1 MLKPSESSQRSKT
14 AWKIDETI
22 WAAPPDGKTPAPRN
36 PIMQELEIIQLL
48 ASRDKIKRL
57 LEDLPEILDNFQD
70 IDGKKEIRVYSR
82 DTFDTDL
89 LICLRR
95 ERNGQPDKS
104 REGLLLAEY
113 LRDFGMVEHQ
123 VWEQKLPSKKDE
135 K

>member
-1 MLKPSESSQRSKT
+1 
-14 AWKIDETI
+14 
-22 WAAPPDGKTPAPRN
+22 
-36 PIMQELEIIQLL
+36 MQELEIIQLL